1 LIVSLLAAVDE
12 NQGIGFQGGI
22 PWRLPD
28 DLKQFKALTMGH
40 HLVMGRKTYESI
52 RSSLPGRTV
61 VILTRNPEYQPDGC
75 LTAHSLEEALEL
87 VRQRGERE
95 VFVIGGGE
103 IFKQAVEL
111 ADRIYLTQVHGVA
124 PADTFFPRLRPE
136 DWLETAEVHH
146 PADDRHEYPFTF
158 KALHRRG
165 FSPLP

>member
-12 NQGIGFQGGI
+12 NRGIGFQGGI

-52 RSSLPGRTV
+52 HRPLPGRTI
-61 VILTRNPEYQPDGC
+61 VIVTRNPDYQRDGC

-87 VRQRGERE
+87 VRQRGETE

-103 IFKQAVEL
+103 IFEQAVEL
-111 ADRIYLTQVHGVA
+111 ADRIYLTQVHVKA
-124 PADTFFPRLRPE
+124 PADTFFPMLRPE
-136 DWLETAEVHH
+136 EWGETGEVHH

-158 KALHRRG
+158 KILHRRG
-165 FSPLP
+165 FFALP